1 LDEEGEITTKFER
14 TEPKEWKRIG
24 GTSVAKEMYPV
35 QFTGENEYFS
45 PNVNDDD
52 FKSFLDANGDICFE
66 CVFEW
71 LLPWFGENNEIDYFE
86 FIAAQR
92 NYIRLW
98 ILKPQQPVLAPEF
111 DYYRPIHRSKARVA
125 AFSLMV

>member
-1 LDEEGEITTKFER
+1 MDEEGEITTKFER

-71 LLPWFGENNEIDYFE
+71 LLPQFGKNNTLDNFE
-86 FIAAQR
+86 FIAAR
-92 NYIRLW
+92 MGNYMVHI
-98 ILKPQQPVLAPEF
+98 IKTKQYKP
-111 DYYRPIHRSKARVA
+111 K
-125 AFSLMV
+125 